1 MVPIEQII
9 PGFKLPD
16 NEMIIIAKNQP
27 PYLPLPAW
35 KGPDGVRVTR
45 WKLSWKE
52 RLYVLFGGSIWVT
65 ISTFGKKLQPL
76 KLETACPIMGSAME
90 DEEI

>member
-1 MVPIEQII
+1 MEPTKEII

-16 NEMIIIAKNQP
+16 NEILMIAENQP
-27 PYLPLPAW
+27 QYLTLPAW
-35 KGPDGVRVTR
+35 KGPEGLRVTR
-45 WKLSWKE
+45 WKLSWSE
-52 RLYVLFGGSIWVT
+52 RLQILFGGSIWVT